1 MVLQEKIAVSDVKF
15 AEEEEEKN
23 FHLIV
28 KETFLEY
35 VPDRE
40 EEANPPMIH
49 TKSEPPKQGCTAANI
64 HWKNLGKKKGEYF
77 RLQREGL
84 KLIVKLFQKQIF
96 CCQPEN
102 FEGKAPKSI
111 GSRLHGSGLCKPCAW
126 FWKPTGCLNGYEC
139 RHCHSC
145 TSGEFNRRKRERR
158 RLFRQKGAQVHA
170 GEFSPISPSS
180 FISLSAP
187 QSPRTEPA
195 ETRQELPSPHG
206 EGFQRAVTWP
216 APTAPSPTAT
226 SSCSTQAG
234 VPVTTRPVMIIA
246 VPVAVPVAVSAMV
259 FRTNQ

>member
-1 MVLQEKIAVSDVKF
+1 
-15 AEEEEEKN
+15 
-23 FHLIV
+23 
-28 KETFLEY
+28 
-35 VPDRE
+35 
-40 EEANPPMIH
+40 MIH

-64 HWKNLGKKKGEYF
+64 HCK
-77 RLQREGL
+77 
-84 KLIVKLFQKQIF
+84 
-96 CCQPEN
+96 N
-102 FEGKAPKSI
+102 FEGAPKSI

-126 FWKPTGCLNGYEC
+126 FWKPTGCLNGAEC

-170 GEFSPISPSS
+170 GESSPSL
-180 FISLSAP
+180 ISLSAP

-195 ETRQELPSPHG
+195 ETRPELPSPHG

-226 SSCSTQAG
+226 SSCPTQAG
-234 VPVTTRPVMIIA
+234 VPVTTGPVMIIA
-246 VPVAVPVAVSAMV
+246 VSVAVPVTVPAMV

>member
-64 HWKNLGKKKGEYF
+64 HWK
-77 RLQREGL
+77 
-84 KLIVKLFQKQIF
+84 
-96 CCQPEN
+96 N